1 MNKEVDKDLL
11 IDLIRLYF
19 MEVRDMNISVDDFIN
34 IVDRLY
40 IYLEILGDKEN
51 E

>member
-1 MNKEVDKDLL
+1 MKKEIDKDLL
-11 IDLIRLYF
+11 VDLIRLYY

-34 IVDRLY
+34 TVDSIY
-40 IYLEILGDKEN
+40 VYLEILGDKED